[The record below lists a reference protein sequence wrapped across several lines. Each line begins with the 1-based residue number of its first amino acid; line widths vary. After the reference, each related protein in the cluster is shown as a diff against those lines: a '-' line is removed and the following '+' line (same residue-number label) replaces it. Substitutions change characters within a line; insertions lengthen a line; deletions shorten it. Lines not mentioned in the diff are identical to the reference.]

1 MTAPDD
7 AARQAGTPGGTGA
20 PGGTEEARLRT
31 VIVGVVESALGERGA
46 GGVVLT
52 GPESPERRLLLRWL
66 GERAVV
72 PEDEVVAPVRE
83 ALAAAAPDAPPRVLE
98 VEARRAVA
106 RARAATDGLLCA
118 SEIHKTALVL
128 ASALPPEPLLPL
140 GDVWASEVE
149 AAAGAC
155 TVPAPLEGLVAPD
168 TMASVDGA
176 LRAHLESG
184 LAVEEALAPLEPA
197 LRERLADLLR
207 RRPWG
212 RFRTPLVPKLGART
226 VGIDLE

>member
-1 MTAPDD
+1 MTAPND
-7 AARQAGTPGGTGA
+7 AARRDGAPDGTG
-20 PGGTEEARLRT
+20 EARLRT
-31 VIVGVVESALGERGA
+31 VVVGVVDSALRERGA
-46 GGVVLT
+46 GGVVLA
-52 GPESPERRLLLRWL
+52 GPESPERRLLVRWL

-72 PEDEVVAPVRE
+72 PADEAVAPVRE
-83 ALAAAAPDAPPRVLE
+83 VLAAAAPDAPPQVLE

-106 RARAATDGLLCA
+106 RARAAAEGLLCA
-118 SEIHKTALVL
+118 AEIHKTTLVL
-128 ASALPPEPLLPL
+128 ASALPPEPVLPL

-168 TMASVDGA
+168 AIASVDGA

-184 LAVEEALAPLEPA
+184 VALEEALAPLESA
-197 LRERLADLLR
+197 VRERLADLLR

-212 RFRTPLVPKLGART
+212 RFRMPLVPKLGART